1 MLAGGTDDKR
11 RNVLYS
17 DTLTLLLEG
26 IARLIESHHS
36 LIDNFYGPDKLLDLL
51 EIIQVNIFMLFI
63 EFCVY
68 FR

>member
-17 DTLTLLLEG
+17 DTLTMLLEG

-36 LIDNFYGPDKLLDLL
+36 LIDNYYGSFCFGSSSPDA
-51 EIIQVNIFMLFI
+51 F
-63 EFCVY
+63 
-68 FR
+68 